1 MELIL
6 YAKDREVNFSAT
18 KSETAKK
25 NSSRSELTK
34 EIYKETN
41 TKLFLLTPILLCRAI
56 VIPDKSN
63 TFLKEKYV
71 PIITIKTP
79 MPRNNDIKSFVFK
92 TKQFLRI
99 TAWSDGNIPR
109 DTLKI
114 K

>member
-6 YAKDREVNFSAT
+6 YAKDREVNFFQRQ
-18 KSETAKK
+18 KKRNHEKK
-25 NSSRSELTK
+25 NSSRSELIK

-79 MPRNNDIKSFVFK
+79 MPRNNDIKKLCFL
-92 TKQFLRI
+92 KQNNFF
-99 TAWSDGNIPR
+99 
-109 DTLKI
+109 
-114 K
+114 

>member
-6 YAKDREVNFSAT
+6 YAKDREVNFFSDKKA
-18 KSETAKK
+18 KPRKK

-63 TFLKEKYV
+63 TFLKEKYT

-79 MPRNNDIKSFVFK
+79 MPRNNDIKSFAF
-92 TKQFLRI
+92 
-99 TAWSDGNIPR
+99 
-109 DTLKI
+109 
-114 K
+114 